1 MPCKLWGAETTS
13 LGLEHPHLRVRT
25 QRCRHSP
32 TPDAPLAAPAGSGLI
47 FHTHIVVFFFFFSFP
62 PFLSFKTRSQK
73 LHSNPRLPGSDSSA
87 VIALS
92 LRLRLYPCRC
102 EELQLSIQLACLCG
116 GTGFAVEEGSLG
128 ARAVTNRS
136 DTARLWHQGRAGR
149 GFSSTV
155 QLPLHSL
162 FGRCAAPRRA
172 AGLPG
177 GSWNQPK
184 HLPGAAGAAA
194 SSSRDRLL
202 PFFFLF
208 FFFRE
213 KLDLGGLGMLVCTGM
228 PRVAPGSPCHGAAF
242 GVSTLDLSLRPLG
255 EHP

>member
-1 MPCKLWGAETTS
+1 MLLGTKLPLALLMPCKLWGAETTS
-13 LGLEHPHLRVRT
+13 LGAQASRASPSLGSDPKMPT
-25 QRCRHSP
+25 QPRSPGSTCRFGI
-32 TPDAPLAAPAGSGLI
+32 DFIYIYCVL
-47 FHTHIVVFFFFFSFP
+47 FFFFP
-62 PFLSFKTRSQK
+62 PFLSLKIRSQK

-177 GSWNQPK
+177 GSWNEPK
-184 HLPGAAGAAA
+184 HLRGTAGAAA
-194 SSSRDRLL
+194 SSSRGRS
-202 PFFFLF
+202 FFKGERGFGRFWDGFL
-208 FFFRE
+208 RRGA
-213 KLDLGGLGMLVCTGM
+213 LGGAGVPL
-228 PRVAPGSPCHGAAF
+228 PRSSVWCLRRGLAF
-242 GVSTLDLSLRPLG
+242 TPFR
-255 EHP
+255 

>member
-1 MPCKLWGAETTS
+1 M
-13 LGLEHPHLRVRT
+13 
-25 QRCRHSP
+25 
-32 TPDAPLAAPAGSGLI
+32 
-47 FHTHIVVFFFFFSFP
+47 FFFFFP
-62 PFLSFKTRSQK
+62 PFLSFKIRSQR

-177 GSWNQPK
+177 GSWKQPK

-202 PFFFLF
+202 LF
-208 FFFRE
+208 FFFFSGRNWIWE
-213 KLDLGGLGMLVCTGM
+213 VWGCLF
-228 PRVAPGSPCHGAAF
+228 APGCLGWCRAPLATEQGLVSPPWTCLYTLWVNILKF
-242 GVSTLDLSLRPLG
+242 G
-255 EHP
+255 